1 MNLGE
6 EYPNLLSDRYHN
18 RLQCLFA
25 TESPI
30 VFTAALHKFFIPI
43 CLSASDEMMFQH
55 TQVRPILDGS
65 GRALVIIQDVTSQC
79 HQLNEL
85 RKERTRLRQ
94 SETELAER
102 AEELARSNSDLEQ
115 FAYVASHDLKEP
127 LRMVKSFTLLLA
139 EEYTGKLD
147 DAADTYIKYAS
158 DGATRMQTLIDDLL
172 SYSRTGTANEALD
185 AVNLQEIVTQ
195 VISDQEPTIQQVN
208 AHVEVNSLPTVF
220 GNSSQLTQ
228 LFQNLIGNALKFH
241 NGAEPI
247 IKVSCRSEEN
257 TWEITVEDNG
267 IGIDAVYYDRI
278 FTIFQRLHT
287 REEYPGTGIGLAICK
302 KIMTQHGGNIRVES
316 ELGEGTAFQMMFPK

>member
-1 MNLGE
+1 
-6 EYPNLLSDRYHN
+6 
-18 RLQCLFA
+18 
-25 TESPI
+25 
-30 VFTAALHKFFIPI
+30 
-43 CLSASDEMMFQH
+43 
-55 TQVRPILDGS
+55 
-65 GRALVIIQDVTSQC
+65 
-79 HQLNEL
+79 
-85 RKERTRLRQ
+85 
-94 SETELAER
+94 
-102 AEELARSNSDLEQ
+102 
-115 FAYVASHDLKEP
+115 
-127 LRMVKSFTLLLA
+127 MVESFTSLLA

-147 DAADTYIKYAS
+147 SEAEKYIKYAS

-247 IKVSCRSEEN
+247 IKVSCQSEEN
-257 TWEITVEDNG
+257 TWKITVEDNG